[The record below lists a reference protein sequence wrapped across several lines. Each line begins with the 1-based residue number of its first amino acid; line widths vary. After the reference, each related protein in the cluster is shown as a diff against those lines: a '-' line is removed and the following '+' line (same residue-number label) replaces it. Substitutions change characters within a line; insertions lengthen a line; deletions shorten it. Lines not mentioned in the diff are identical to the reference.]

1 MKIGLWAEHAGLI
14 DMLAELWQGHDIRLA
29 PRWDGF
35 RSRGKT
41 PWVGDEDII
50 VTTLP
55 YRPESLATGKPTIV
69 YFTDPAFPDTRQQ
82 IIDMAARGEITVVG
96 AEHCYPDD
104 LFIPGITMYIPFAV
118 NPRRYPPYTG
128 YKPQVA
134 VMNRKPEVRWG
145 EVVRGATGVSMSLA
159 EFFQDIPYEIIDEP
173 DDNRFRLRC
182 SQDRVL
188 FYFSNSPYTIVLFEA
203 MTIGM
208 PIVAWDH
215 HHRWAHEKPI
225 HKYLGPGQYSIDV
238 EQVRMM
244 LREQLKVRFPAGVA
258 YPALPVFEEV
268 QKQWETLFQSV
279 LG

>member
-1 MKIGLWAEHAGLI
+1 MKIGLYAEHSGLI
-14 DMLAELWQGHDIRLA
+14 DMLAEIWTGHDIRLS
-29 PRWDGF
+29 PKWDGF
-35 RSRGKT
+35 RNRGKT
-41 PWVGDEDII
+41 PWEGDEDII
-50 VTTLP
+50 VSTLP
-55 YRPESLATGKPTIV
+55 YRMESLTTGKPTIV
-69 YFTDPAFPDTRQQ
+69 YFTDPASPETRMR
-82 IIDMAARGEITVVG
+82 IIDLYLQNKILVVG

-104 LFIPGITMYIPFAV
+104 LFIPSIMTYIPFAV

-159 EFFQDIPYEIIDEP
+159 EFFRDIPYEIIDEP

-182 SQDRVL
+182 AQDRVL
-188 FYFSNSPYTIVLFEA
+188 FYFSNSPYTIVMFEA
-203 MTIGM
+203 MTMGM

-215 HHRWAHEKPI
+215 HHRWDHEKPI
-225 HKYLGPGQYSIDV
+225 HKYLPRQYTNNI
-238 EQVRMM
+238 EEARIM
-244 LREQLKVRFPAGVA
+244 LRNVLEVKQARMW
-258 YPALPVFEEV
+258 YPTLPKFEEV